1 MLTTSSLKVH
11 FFIIILFFA
20 ITLSGGCRTGNSNSN
35 TQSPQAAA
43 TPQTAASPGAPAPVQ
58 VKPATPFSSTD
69 VAKLKWV
76 EGTWRA
82 SGEDMEPSYERYR
95 FDDDKAIM
103 IESFEDEKMDKPSE
117 STRFELKDGEF
128 TAMSGKSRWTA
139 NEITDD
145 SVTFFRVSI
154 EQSKPSN
161 APASHPPVE
170 MPDYGPRSLR
180 WQNNK
185 DGTWKVTVD
194 WPETGD
200 QKAMQKSFVMERWP
214 QGGQSQK

>member
-1 MLTTSSLKVH
+1 MLTTSLKVLS
-11 FFIIILFFA
+11 ITILLFFA
-20 ITLSGGCRTGNSNSN
+20 ITLSGGCRTGNSNNN
-35 TQSPQAAA
+35 TQASQAAMTPQVAA
-43 TPQTAASPGAPAPVQ
+43 TPSAPAPVQ
-58 VKPATPFSSTD
+58 VKPATPFSPAD

-82 SGEDMEPSYERYR
+82 SGEDMEPSYERYK

-128 TAMSGKSRWTA
+128 TATGGKSRWTA

-145 SVTFFRVSI
+145 SVTFFRVST
-154 EQSKPSN
+154 EPPKPSN
-161 APASHPPVE
+161 APAGHAPVE
-170 MPDYGPRSLR
+170 MPDYGPKSLR

-200 QKAMQKSFVMERWP
+200 QKAMQKTFVMERLP